1 MTEKTLFNQLNQK
14 DVNDHVEKKN
24 GLTYLAWS
32 YAHQEL
38 KKIDSNYS
46 IKTHEFVHPDVQ
58 LDNYFVPYL
67 ATPEGYFVQVSVTVK
82 GQTETEWLPVLDFRN
97 KSLAKGSATTFDIN
111 KAQKRC
117 FVKAAAL
124 HGLGL
129 YIYNGEEVP
138 SANDNDI
145 TELEERINQ
154 FVTLSQEKGRDATL
168 DKTMRWLGIQN
179 INKVTKKDIANA
191 HQKLDAG
198 LKQLD
203 KENSNVK

>member
-1 MTEKTLFNQLNQK
+1 MTEQTLFQQLNSK

-38 KKIDSNYS
+38 KRIDPTFTTKY
-46 IKTHEFVHPDVQ
+46 HEFPHPDVNR
-58 LDNYFVPYL
+58 DDYFVPYL
-67 ATPEGYFVQVSVTVK
+67 ATPEGYFIQTSVTVK

-97 KSLAKGSATTFDIN
+97 KALAKGSATPFDIN

-138 SANDNDI
+138 SASDNDI
-145 TELEERINQ
+145 TELEEKINQ
-154 FVTLSQEKGRDATL
+154 FVTISQEKGKDANL
-168 DKTMRWLGIQN
+168 DKTMRWLGISN
-179 INKVTKKDIANA
+179 INKVSQKEIANA
-191 HQKLDAG
+191 HAKLDAG
-198 LKQLD
+198 LNQLD
-203 KENSNVK
+203 KDDE

>member
-1 MTEKTLFNQLNQK
+1 MTEQTLFQQLNSK

-38 KKIDSNYS
+38 KRIDPTFTTKY
-46 IKTHEFVHPDVQ
+46 HEFPHPDVNR
-58 LDNYFVPYL
+58 DDYFVPYL
-67 ATPEGYFVQVSVTVK
+67 ATPEGYFIQTSVTVK

-97 KSLAKGSATTFDIN
+97 KALAKGSATPFDIN

-129 YIYNGEEVP
+129 YIYNREEVP
-138 SANDNDI
+138 SASDNDI
-145 TELEERINQ
+145 TELEEKINQ
-154 FVTLSQEKGRDATL
+154 FVTISQEKGKDANL
-168 DKTMRWLGIQN
+168 DKTMRWLGISN
-179 INKVTKKDIANA
+179 INKVSQKEIANA
-191 HQKLDAG
+191 HVKLDAG

-203 KENSNVK
+203 KDDEDDK

>member
-1 MTEKTLFNQLNQK
+1 MTEQTLFEQLNSK
-14 DVNDHVEKKN
+14 NVNDHTEQKN

-38 KKIDSNYS
+38 KKIDPNYTV
-46 IKTHEFVHPDVQ
+46 KVHEFPHPDINTE
-58 LDNYFVPYL
+58 NYFVPYL
-67 ATPEGYFVQVSVTVK
+67 ATSEGYFVQVSVTVK
-82 GQTETEWLPVLDFRN
+82 DSTETEWLPVLDFRN

-117 FVKAAAL
+117 FVKASAL

-129 YIYNGEEVP
+129 YIYNGEELP
-138 SANDNDI
+138 SASDNDI

-154 FVTLSQEKGRDATL
+154 FVNLSQEKGRDATI
-168 DKTMRWLGIQN
+168 DKTMRWLKISN
-179 INKVTKKDIANA
+179 INKLSQKQIAEA

-203 KENSNVK
+203 SEEKQ

>member
-1 MTEKTLFNQLNQK
+1 MTEQTLFEQLNSK
-14 DVNDHVEKKN
+14 NVNDHTEQKN

-38 KKIDSNYS
+38 KKIDPNYTV
-46 IKTHEFVHPDVQ
+46 KVHEFPHPDISTE
-58 LDNYFVPYL
+58 NYFVPYL
-67 ATPEGYFVQVSVTVK
+67 ATSEGYFVQVSVTVK
-82 GQTETEWLPVLDFRN
+82 DSTETEWLPVLDFRN

-117 FVKAAAL
+117 FVKASAL

-129 YIYNGEEVP
+129 YIYNGEELP
-138 SANDNDI
+138 SASDNDI

-154 FVTLSQEKGRDATL
+154 FVNLSQEKGRDATI
-168 DKTMRWLGIQN
+168 DKTMRWLKISN
-179 INKVTKKDIANA
+179 INKLSQKQIAEA

-203 KENSNVK
+203 SEEKQ

>member
-1 MTEKTLFNQLNQK
+1 MTENTLFNQLNQK

-24 GLTYLAWS
+24 GLTYLAQS

-38 KKIDSNYS
+38 KKVDPDYR
-46 IKTHEFVHPDVQ
+46 IKTHEFPHPDIQ
-58 LDNYFVPYL
+58 IENYFVPYL

-82 GQTETEWLPVLDFRN
+82 NHTETEWLPVLDFRN

-138 SANDNDI
+138 SASDNSI
-145 TELEERINQ
+145 TELEDKINQ
-154 FVTLSQEKGRDATL
+154 FVTLSQEKGKDATL
-168 DKTMRWLGIQN
+168 EKTMRWLGIQN
-179 INKVTKKDIANA
+179 INKVSQKEIAQA
-191 HQKLDAG
+191 YHKLDAG

-203 KENSNVK
+203 KKETE

>member
-1 MTEKTLFNQLNQK
+1 MTEQTLFQQLNSK

-38 KKIDSNYS
+38 KRIDPTFTTKY
-46 IKTHEFVHPDVQ
+46 HEFPHPDVNR
-58 LDNYFVPYL
+58 DDFFVPYL
-67 ATPEGYFVQVSVTVK
+67 ATPEGYFIQTSVTVK

-97 KSLAKGSATTFDIN
+97 KALAKGSATPFDIN

-138 SANDNDI
+138 SASDNDI
-145 TELEERINQ
+145 TELEEKINQ
-154 FVTLSQEKGRDATL
+154 FVTISQEKGKDANL
-168 DKTMRWLGIQN
+168 DKTIRWLGISN
-179 INKVTKKDIANA
+179 INKVSQKEIANA
-191 HQKLDAG
+191 HAKLDAG
-198 LKQLD
+198 LNQLD
-203 KENSNVK
+203 KDDE

>member
-1 MTEKTLFNQLNQK
+1 MTEQTLFEQLNSK
-14 DVNDHVEKKN
+14 NVNDHTEQKN

-38 KKIDSNYS
+38 KKIDPNY
-46 IKTHEFVHPDVQ
+46 TVRVHEFPHPDINTE
-58 LDNYFVPYL
+58 NYFVPYL
-67 ATPEGYFVQVSVTVK
+67 ATTEGYFVQVSVTVK
-82 GQTETEWLPVLDFRN
+82 DSTETEWLPVLDFRN

-117 FVKAAAL
+117 FVKASAL

-129 YIYNGEEVP
+129 YIYNGEELP
-138 SANDNDI
+138 SASDNDI

-154 FVTLSQEKGRDATL
+154 FVNLSQEKGRDATI
-168 DKTMRWLGIQN
+168 DKTMRWLKISN
-179 INKVTKKDIANA
+179 INKLSQKQIAEA

-203 KENSNVK
+203 SEEKQ